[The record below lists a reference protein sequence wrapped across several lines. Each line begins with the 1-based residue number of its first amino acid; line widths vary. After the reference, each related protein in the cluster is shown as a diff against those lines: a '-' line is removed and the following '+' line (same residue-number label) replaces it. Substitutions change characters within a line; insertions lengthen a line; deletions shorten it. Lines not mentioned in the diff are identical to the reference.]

1 MQPLP
6 GTLCISLHSIK
17 STHGPQSTRIPRV
30 VEMKKIEW
38 HFPRNRVPRVLPSS
52 SLPRGLLAPW
62 VPPPTRKAPNSHR
75 SPRSHR
81 GCRICTLCTATC
93 RSWRPRSCSRWTA
106 GRLGDLKEARS
117 STIRARGSGLSPLT
131 INPSHIC
138 ASMDWGWETN
148 RGLDRALF
156 RLLTITTSRVRLS
169 LKDKNK
175 CRCHSIPSH

>member
-1 MQPLP
+1 MVPKAQGSQEWWRWKKLSDIFP
-6 GTLCISLHSIK
+6 GTECQESCLALHS
-17 STHGPQSTRIPRV
+17 PEDFQ
-30 VEMKKIEW
+30 
-38 HFPRNRVPRVLPSS
+38 
-52 SLPRGLLAPW
+52 LLGF
-62 VPPPTRKAPNSHR
+62 PPPTRKAPNSHR

-81 GCRICTLCTATC
+81 GCKICTLCTATC
-93 RSWRPRSCSRWTA
+93 RSWRLRSCSRWTA

-117 STIRARGSGLSPLT
+117 SSIRARGSGLSPLT

-156 RLLTITTSRVRLS
+156 SLLTITTSRVRLS